1 MTVRWQY
8 FLFQENIKVIT
19 KEYYRLTD
27 LLELERDDYTEEES
41 EEDAENDDTDV
52 EDGDHDIQPVKKP
65 AEEKAR
71 EELWR
76 YLLRS
81 CH

>member
-1 MTVRWQY
+1 
-8 FLFQENIKVIT
+8 
-19 KEYYRLTD
+19 

-41 EEDAENDDTDV
+41 EEDAENDDNDV

-71 EELWR
+71 EEL
-76 YLLRS
+76 
-81 CH
+81 